1 MKANLKQLRKQLRY
15 SEEFKREIVSVF
27 ERGELSVLQIEKLY
41 GVGNPTIYKWIY
53 KFSTFNEKGFRVI
66 EMKESSSTKL
76 KALELKVKELEQA
89 VGQKQIKID
98 YLEKMIDIAKDELK
112 IDIKKITT
120 CHNQL
125 VQRKSR
131 TNKFFFKS
139 DVYCFKYQQ
148 TSSKSISKTSNGF

>member
-112 IDIKKITT
+112 IDIKKNYNMPQSTGSEKIK
-120 CHNQL
+120 NE
-125 VQRKSR
+125 
-131 TNKFFFKS
+131 
-139 DVYCFKYQQ
+139 
-148 TSSKSISKTSNGF
+148 

>member
-15 SEEFKREIVSVF
+15 SEEFKREIVSIF
-27 ERGELSVLQIEKLY
+27 ERGELSVVQIEKLY
-41 GVGNPTIYKWIY
+41 GVANPTIYKWIY

-76 KALELKVKELEQA
+76 KALELKIKELEQA

-112 IDIKKITT
+112 IDIKKNYNTPQSTGSEKI
-120 CHNQL
+120 
-125 VQRKSR
+125 K
-131 TNKFFFKS
+131 NK
-139 DVYCFKYQQ
+139 
-148 TSSKSISKTSNGF
+148 